1 MNQAN
6 NVLET
11 NHEPELETIHQ
22 PDSDLEL
29 LIEAVDLHTIDT
41 EENDEFLETQPD
53 EDDAKSARWLNL
65 VVDPN

>member
-29 LIEAVDLHTIDT
+29 LIEAVDLHT
-41 EENDEFLETQPD
+41 
-53 EDDAKSARWLNL
+53 
-65 VVDPN
+65 